1 MSEPTEKLLEVIIE
15 GLQNV
20 KAKDIRVLNM
30 DGLET
35 AVSKYFIICH
45 GTSRTHVNS
54 IAQLVEKDVKEV
66 LQELVWKKEGF
77 TNGEW
82 VLLDYA
88 SIVVHVFQEHTRSF
102 YNLEGL
108 WADAE
113 VKIVQEI

>member
-1 MSEPTEKLLEVIIE
+1 MSEPTEKLLEVIID

-30 DGLET
+30 DGIET